1 MHAACMCGVS
11 SIRGSLLCCACL
23 ADHMLLLQVCTT
35 AAETVAE
42 LACCLGLEWVP
53 AEYGG
58 PCTRAYDE
66 FPAQQA
72 LLQHV
77 AKLHLHSA

>member
-1 MHAACMCGVS
+1 
-11 SIRGSLLCCACL
+11 
-23 ADHMLLLQVCTT
+23 MLLLQVCTT

-42 LACCLGLEWVP
+42 LACCLGPEWVP

-77 AKLHLHSA
+77 AKLHPHLA